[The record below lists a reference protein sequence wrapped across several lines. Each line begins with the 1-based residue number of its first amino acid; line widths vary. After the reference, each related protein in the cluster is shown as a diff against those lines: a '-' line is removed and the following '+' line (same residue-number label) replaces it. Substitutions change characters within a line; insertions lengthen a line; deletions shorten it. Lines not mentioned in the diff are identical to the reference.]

1 MTLNEFEKLSDEIR
15 LMKIDLLELRRKVIA
30 AENDALRI
38 RIKSNA
44 NKRRDYKHEAD
55 KLRAEVQ
62 PQLPF

>member
-1 MTLNEFEKLSDEIR
+1 MTLSEFEKLSDEIR

-30 AENDALRI
+30 AENDALRV

-44 NKRRDYKHEAD
+44 NKRRDYKREAD

>member
-44 NKRRDYKHEAD
+44 NKRRDYKREAD